1 MSRTVR
7 AFFHAAAA
15 AALVVAAGVAR
26 ADLASELDAFFN
38 EAAFSTVTMP
48 GVYQG
53 QAGGMVT
60 GGGFTYR
67 VPARSYNL
75 VSIQLPRIRMG
86 CGGIDLFAGG
96 FSFVNADQL
105 VAILQNIGAV
115 AKAFAYQLAL
125 RIISSQ
131 ISSTLSDVWK
141 TAQKYLNQTINSCE
155 AARRLVGNAIK
166 YTAGTYQACVYE
178 KILAG
183 EDIGKAKRI
192 CQTSGAGSPTPSK
205 EVKDAVKFYAGN
217 IVWDRAKTWVT
228 GWDKVWLEYL
238 MSMTGT
244 LVALP
249 PDGDKKG
256 ELKPYPSIMVEEGE
270 NWLRALLKGGEITRY
285 DCTDPECR
293 TLVKVKDFLP
303 ENVALQKRMRTM
315 MDDIRTRIATD
326 QPLTLAQQQLLNMTS
341 LPLYRYL
348 VATAASGNSGTTEAE
363 AEQLAEVVAR
373 DMLYTFIRK
382 AVMDVREAVRTGS
395 AQPGDDEAV
404 QGWLAQSAKALMMV
418 QVKEGNLQRRFSTTV
433 QMIQKMQMFERLV
446 AAQLSA
452 ESFYRVGVLAGGRR

>member
-1 MSRTVR
+1 MSRIVR
-7 AFFHAAAA
+7 AFSRAAA
-15 AALVVAAGVAR
+15 AALLAVAAGTAR

-125 RIISSQ
+125 KIISSQ
-131 ISSTLSDVWK
+131 ISSTLQDVWK
-141 TAQKYLNQTINSCE
+141 TAQKYLNQTISSCE
-155 AARRLVGNAIK
+155 AARRLVGDAIK
-166 YTAGTYQACVYE
+166 YTAGTYEACIYE
-178 KILAG
+178 KVLAG
-183 EDIGKAKRI
+183 EDFGTAKRE
-192 CQTSGAGSPTPSK
+192 CQKSGAGSTTPSK

-256 ELKPYPSIMVEEGE
+256 ELKPYPSIMVEEGDT
-270 NWLRALLKGGEITRY
+270 WLQALLKGGKITRY

-293 TLVKVKDFLP
+293 TLVKVADFLP
-303 ENVALQKRMRTM
+303 KNVALQERIQTM
-315 MDDIRTRIATD
+315 LDDIRARIATD

-348 VATAASGNSGTTEAE
+348 VATAASGGAATEAE
-363 AEQLAEVVAR
+363 AGQIAEVVAR

-382 AVMDVREAVRTGS
+382 AVMDVREAVRSGS

-404 QGWLAQSAKALMMV
+404 RSWLAQSAKAISMI

-433 QMIQKMQMFERLV
+433 QMIQKMQLFERLV

-452 ESFYRVGVLAGGRR
+452 ETFYRAGVLAGGRR